1 MFASPGRG
9 HLLNPHH
16 TMFSFTAT
24 PPLSLYVHIPWCVKK
39 CPYCDFNS
47 HEARADLPIAAYI
60 DALIAD
66 LEQNL
71 SAVWGRTVE
80 TIFFGGGT
88 PSLFPPAAIEELL
101 GLIRARVALK
111 PDAEITLEANP
122 GTVDQS
128 HFDGFRAAGINRLSI
143 GVQSFQPH
151 LLEKIGR
158 IHDDAQALAA
168 ITAAQQAGFENI
180 NIDLMYGLPGQTD
193 DETTAD
199 LATAIDLGPAHIS
212 WYELTIE
219 PNTWFYQHP
228 PERPDADRRWDMS
241 EAGRRQLE
249 AGGYSRYEVSAYA
262 RPGQQC
268 RHNLNYWYFGDYLGI
283 GAGAHGKIT
292 DAASQII
299 QRSACIKHPASY
311 IEQMSRGQKAG
322 HWNVLTIEDVL
333 LEYFMNVLR
342 TDNGFTESD
351 FCSATGLAFE
361 QTVSQI
367 EQAIEHGFIERNS
380 LHYQTTAHGQQ
391 YLNELLQLWVPGDNQ
406 K

>member
-1 MFASPGRG
+1 
-9 HLLNPHH
+9 
-16 TMFSFTAT
+16 MFSFTAT

-47 HEARADLPIAAYI
+47 HEARADLPVAAYI
-60 DALIAD
+60 SALIAD

-71 SAVWGRTVE
+71 PAVWGRTVE

-158 IHDDAQALAA
+158 IHNDTQALASVA
-168 ITAAQQAGFENI
+168 AAQQAGFENI
-180 NIDLMYGLPGQTD
+180 NIDLMYGLPGQTG
-193 DETTAD
+193 DETAAD

-249 AGGYSRYEVSAYA
+249 AGGYGRYEVSAYA
-262 RPGQQC
+262 RPGRQC
-268 RHNLNYWYFGDYLGI
+268 HHNLNYWYFGDYLGI

-292 DAASQII
+292 DAASQTI
-299 QRSACIKHPASY
+299 QRNARTRHPTSY

-322 HWNVLTIEDVL
+322 SWNTLAVEDVL

-342 TDNGFTESD
+342 LDNGFTEND
-351 FCSATGLAFE
+351 FCSATGLTFE
-361 QTVSQI
+361 LTVGQI
-367 EQAIEHGFIERNS
+367 EQAIDRGFIEQRNT
-380 LHYQTTAHGQQ
+380 HYRTTARGQQ
-391 YLNELLQLWVPGDNQ
+391 YLNELLQLWVPGGN
-406 K
+406 